1 MKSLKYEGVVK
12 LKIFWSLKRLE
23 AGLSGFKIKRVH
35 YGKFGLQIIIYHP
48 YYTKPNKALS
58 SLITPKPDLHPPWL
72 SKPFALLLPPPSS
85 SFFSSDRRRRQPRA
99 TAATAVLPH
108 FSPQPHPK
116 LVSLSLPCVLLPL
129 PPSFLLRP
137 ATINGGE
144 AIFGDGG
151 LESDVKHRIQAPVSL
166 SYLFSLLFLSLC
178 DISYERPSLGLWWL
192 MNF

>member
-1 MKSLKYEGVVK
+1 MEEVNKNRYKDIQVQCPKTYLIYSHTQTLPPI
-12 LKIFWSLKRLE
+12 LSPARL
-23 AGLSGFKIKRVH
+23 SPPSRSSSS
-35 YGKFGLQIIIYHP
+35 
-48 YYTKPNKALS
+48 S
-58 SLITPKPDLHPPWL
+58 SL
-72 SKPFALLLPPPSS
+72 
-85 SFFSSDRRRRQPRA
+85 FSSDRRRRQPRA

-178 DISYERPSLGLWWL
+178 DISYERPSLGL
-192 MNF
+192 